1 MLSRYKTGYNFS
13 PRTFY
18 LALLTVP
25 ERHFYTY
32 LEKRKKKTGLLFI
45 FMLQK
50 WRHSW
55 WLLFHKIPPVLL
67 RRRMEL

>member
-32 LEKRKKKTGLLFI
+32 LEKRKKKNRSIVYIHAAKVETQLVVTL
-45 FMLQK
+45 
-50 WRHSW
+50 
-55 WLLFHKIPPVLL
+55 P
-67 RRRMEL
+67 